1 MSNNTQVMRDLL
13 NDKKKLKDLK
23 YIQNYSPQA
32 VCTMYNNK
40 NSALVKYVN
49 RDANLSVT
57 ASALDGY
64 CGKTTLSK
72 KEKGDVTKIW
82 TNLVQMIKSPRAT
95 PVSVPNVPA
104 RIPNVP
110 ARIPNAPEP
119 VPNAPE
125 PAPNVPAVPQATNS
139 IMNAIGTL
147 ERDLQTL
154 KARVLTWEG
163 AGGRRRQR
171 HTRRQR
177 GTRR

>member
-95 PVSVPNVPA
+95 PVSVPN
-104 RIPNVP
+104 
-110 ARIPNAPEP
+110 
-119 VPNAPE
+119 APE

>member
-1 MSNNTQVMRDLL
+1 M
-13 NDKKKLKDLK
+13 
-23 YIQNYSPQA
+23 
-32 VCTMYNNK
+32 
-40 NSALVKYVN
+40 YVN